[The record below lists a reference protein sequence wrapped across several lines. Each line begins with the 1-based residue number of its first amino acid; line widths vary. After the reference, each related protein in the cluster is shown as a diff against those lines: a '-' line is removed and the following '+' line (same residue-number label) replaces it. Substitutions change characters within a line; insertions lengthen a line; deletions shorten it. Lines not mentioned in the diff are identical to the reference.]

1 MKKIIVLLLFFFF
14 CSFIVAQSNTRTQN
28 KPAVATAATMKAGA
42 FIDVNA
48 PSYPQ
53 SAYTIQDLIK
63 NVLIT
68 GGSNCTAN
76 VTNVIVSPNL
86 AATNANRSWGY
97 FNKGTTSFPFN
108 DGVVLMTGPANSAGN
123 SFIPAP
129 LSGNLSTGGDLDL
142 ANALGVANSE
152 LFDATYIQFDFTPV
166 TSEIKFNYIFA
177 SEEYDGNYQCDF
189 SDGFALLLK
198 KVTDP
203 TYTNIAV
210 LPNGTP
216 VRVTNIHPYVSSSC
230 PAINQQYFG
239 GYNTANIE
247 TNFAGRTVPLTA
259 TATVIPGET
268 YRFKMVLADY
278 TDRQFD
284 TGVFL
289 QAGSF
294 NIGVQFTDPSGNN
307 LPSSISICEGSSQ
320 TLNASV
326 AVPGATYQWFF
337 NNNPIPGATNVSYA
351 VTQPGVYSVEVHVPN
366 TTCPGNASITVTTL
380 PLPQAVDASLSICSP
395 TSTATFNL
403 TSAQNNISTTPGV
416 TFQYYTNLADAT
428 AGNNNFIT
436 NPTSYVSGNA
446 ILFVRVNGAHCSDI
460 AELQLTVEAQQP
472 APVITA
478 SGTVICG
485 TGSVTLTS
493 NYSSG
498 NLWSTGETT
507 QTISVT
513 APGVY
518 SVTNTVGSC
527 TSASAS
533 ITITGSSDPNLQITG
548 NTSFCAGG
556 STILTATA
564 DGTGNTFL
572 WSTGATSPQV
582 TIATSGAYTV
592 TVTTPAGCQFE
603 QSVTVSENPIP
614 VVQNY
619 SINECST
626 TNTFTFDLTS
636 AEPNISTSPGVNFT
650 YYTNLADANAGNAS
664 NMTTPATYNSGN
676 AIIYVRVSNG
686 SCFQIAEL
694 QLIVTFTPAPVITQS
709 APAICGSDPVILTS
723 NYPTGNLWSTGETTQ
738 SITVTT
744 PGNYSLTVSNGNCT
758 SSSVSVNIA
767 QNSNPNLSI
776 SGNTVIC
783 QGSSTTLTAV
793 VTGTGYTF
801 AWSNGSNAQSTSV
814 NTAGT
819 YTVTVTTPAGC
830 QYTASATVTMD
841 PPIHIVIAQPAQIT
855 CINTSVTLNA
865 SASTFS
871 PGQVNILWTASAGGN
886 IVSGA
891 NTLTP
896 VVNQG
901 GNYTLTI
908 TNTFGNFC
916 SQQQTV
922 TVIENNQPPVIG
934 LTAGSLTICQGE
946 SVVLTASGAQTYTW
960 VGLTGSGN
968 TQTVSP
974 SVTTTYTVSG
984 VGANGCE
991 GTTAN
996 ITINVVPAIVSSLQD
1011 IQFCEGDSGTF
1022 DAGAGPGYTYLWST
1036 GETSQTI
1043 QVDTAGTYTVT
1054 ISNGVCSVQ
1063 LTAEATYTPIPE
1075 IDEIIYEGNGLT
1087 INVKDGSAEMEYSI
1101 DNGINW
1107 QSSNVFGNIL
1117 SNTTYY
1123 VAVRYK
1129 GVICYV
1135 TMEYLTFFVP
1145 NAITPNGD
1153 GINDFV
1159 DFTGV
1164 SKYDNFT
1171 ASIYDRYGKEVFR
1184 AAPARTIWSGN
1195 YANAQVSTGTYW
1207 YQVTWVDPIS
1217 KKTIVRKGWILVKN
1231 RD

>member
-1 MKKIIVLLLFFFF
+1 MKKTIVLILFFFF
-14 CSFIVAQSNTRTQN
+14 CSFVVAQRTQN
-28 KPAVATAATMKAGA
+28 KPKVATAATMKAGA
-42 FIDVNA
+42 FINVNTPA
-48 PSYPQ
+48 YPQ
-53 SAYTIQDLIK
+53 SAYSIQDLIK

-86 AATNANRSWGY
+86 TASNTNRSWGY
-97 FNKGTTSFPFN
+97 FNKGTTNFPFN
-108 DGVVLMTGPANSAGN
+108 DGVVLMTGPANTAGN
-123 SFIPAP
+123 SFIPN

-216 VRVTNIHPYVSSSC
+216 VRVTNIHPYVSASC

-239 GYNTANIE
+239 GYNTTNIE
-247 TNFAGRTVPLTA
+247 TNFAGRTIPLTA
-259 TATVIPGET
+259 TATVVPGET

-278 TDRQFD
+278 TDSQFD

-294 NIGVQFTDPSGNN
+294 NIGVQLTDPSGNN

-337 NNNPIPGATNVSYA
+337 NNNLIPGATSVSYT
-351 VTQPGVYSVEVHVPN
+351 VSQPGVYSVEVHVPN

-380 PLPQAVDASLSICSP
+380 PLPQALDASLSVCSA
-395 TSTATFNL
+395 SNTATFNL
-403 TSAQNNISTTPGV
+403 TSAQNSISTTPGV
-416 TFQYYTNLADAT
+416 TFRYYTNLADAT

-436 NPTSYVSGNA
+436 NPTAYVSGNTT
-446 ILFVRVNGAHCSDI
+446 LFVRVIGTQCSDI
-460 AELQLTVEAQQP
+460 AELQLTVEAQP
-472 APVITA
+472 ATPVITA

-485 TGSVTLTS
+485 TGSITLTS
-493 NYSSG
+493 NY
-498 NLWSTGETT
+498 
-507 QTISVT
+507 
-513 APGVY
+513 
-518 SVTNTVGSC
+518 TN
-527 TSASAS
+527 
-533 ITITGSSDPNLQITG
+533 
-548 NTSFCAGG
+548 
-556 STILTATA
+556 
-564 DGTGNTFL
+564 
-572 WSTGATSPQV
+572 
-582 TIATSGAYTV
+582 
-592 TVTTPAGCQFE
+592 
-603 QSVTVSENPIP
+603 
-614 VVQNY
+614 
-619 SINECST
+619 
-626 TNTFTFDLTS
+626 
-636 AEPNISTSPGVNFT
+636 
-650 YYTNLADANAGNAS
+650 
-664 NMTTPATYNSGN
+664 
-676 AIIYVRVSNG
+676 
-686 SCFQIAEL
+686 
-694 QLIVTFTPAPVITQS
+694 
-709 APAICGSDPVILTS
+709 
-723 NYPTGNLWSTGETTQ
+723 GNLWSTGETTQ

-744 PGNYSLTVSNGNCT
+744 PGVFTLTNTIGSCTSPSVSVTITGSADPNLQISGNMSFCAGDSTILTATAGGAGNTFLWSNGVAGSQITVTAPGTYTVTVTTPAGCQFQQSAIVTENPVPAVQNYLMNECSVTNTFTFNLTSAESNISTTPGVTFTYYTNLADANAGNTNYITTPATYNSGNAIVYVRVSNGNCFQIAELQLIVT
-758 SSSVSVNIA
+758 STPAPVITQSAPAICGTDPVILTSNYVTGNLWSTGETTQSITVTTAGIYTLTVSEGNCASQPVSVNIV
-767 QNSNPNLSI
+767 QNNNPNLNI
-776 SGNTVIC
+776 TGNTIIC
-783 QGSSTTLTAV
+783 QGSSTTLTAN

-801 AWSNGSNAQSTSV
+801 AWSNGSNAQTTSV
-814 NTAGT
+814 NAAGT
-819 YTVTVTTPAGC
+819 YSVTVTTPAGC

-841 PPIHIVIAQPAQIT
+841 EPINIVIAQPTQIT

-871 PGQVNILWTASAGGN
+871 QGQVNILWTASGGGN

-908 TNTFGNFC
+908 TNTFGNSC

-974 SVTTTYTVSG
+974 SVTTTYSVSG
-984 VGANGCE
+984 IGANGCE
-991 GTTAN
+991 GTTASV
-996 ITINVVPAIVSSLQD
+996 TINVVPAIVSTLQD
-1011 IQFCEGDSGTF
+1011 IQFCKGDSGTF
-1022 DAGAGPGYTYLWST
+1022 DAGAGPGYTYLWNT
-1036 GETSQTI
+1036 GETSQTL

-1087 INVKDGSAEMEYSI
+1087 INVKDVTAEMEYSI

-1117 SNTTYY
+1117 GNTTYY
-1123 VAVRYK
+1123 VSVRYK
-1129 GVICYV
+1129 GVNCYATV
-1135 TMEYLTFFVP
+1135 EYLTFFVP

-1153 GINDFV
+1153 GVNDYV
-1159 DFTGV
+1159 DFTAA
-1164 SKYDNFT
+1164 SKYKDFT
-1171 ASIYDRYGKEVFR
+1171 ATIYDRYGKEVFR
-1184 AAPARTIWSGN
+1184 SAPARTIWGGM

-1207 YQVTWVDPIS
+1207 YQVTWIDPIS
-1217 KKTIVRKGWILVKN
+1217 KKTVIRKGWILVKN
-1231 RD
+1231 RE